1 MCSAMLVQKEE
12 KRTKNH
18 LWRLYTM
25 RPKGLLKAHVKGEKE
40 LSTRVYLSINQH
52 KIKAFK

>member
-1 MCSAMLVQKEE
+1 MLVQKEE